1 MPTTEQE
8 KILSIKLNYADA
20 IKGIVD
26 YKNRIEELR
35 QEERRLIDELE
46 KGNIEQKEYNL
57 EVTAA
62 EQAIKEYKDEIRV
75 LNKEIQNNLKTEK
88 EQEENLGSLV
98 QLRAQLSNK
107 TREYDKLSKQA
118 REGERGQ
125 QLREEILKI
134 TTELKDAEAET
145 ERFYRNVGNYPNAV
159 KPLRQEMKEL
169 VQRLAEMKL
178 NGQDNTEEFKN
189 LSKRAGELKDAMN
202 DANASVQ
209 QLASDTNDLD
219 TVLSAMTT
227 AGGVFESVIGSL
239 ELMGVG
245 TEDVEEAQKKLQ
257 ATMAVVQGLTAI
269 QNNLQKESALMLGV
283 SALQTWALQ
292 KAEIAEAAAKNGGTV
307 ATVAATAAQRVFNA
321 VAKANPYVLLATALI
336 TVVGALALFAKGS
349 NDAKRAQ
356 ESLQKEMAR
365 TSEQLER
372 IKKES
377 DFGIAIAEAAG
388 ASERAIRKMRLEAAR
403 AALALADLQLDKVI
417 ANGGTKEQ
425 IEEAQKASQ
434 DAWNDVMKVLN
445 DNTIAEVKARNER
458 KKAIVKSGQD
468 AAQAR
473 EQAAEKE
480 REAIRA
486 AEDAA
491 LKLISSNVIRQRET
505 ILTAYKRTIEDIRKQ
520 LNEKGITEATKKALL
535 ARIQSEKEILKN
547 ALNELSAEVTATQIK
562 NEQQRIALLLQV
574 VEQDA
579 LKRRELTLQQIDL
592 EQQVEEERI
601 KKEIENEQ
609 QREDM
614 LTAMRLAY
622 NQKRLQAEQEFD
634 KQIYEQQQKTIK
646 DDFAQKIAAA
656 GENELEVARLQMQE
670 SLELLNQAQQMEGES
685 IEAFNERKLQLQ
697 KDYLEKQKALKD
709 KEVEMEKATTLAIGK
724 TVGALSDIM
733 EQFGDDNK
741 AAARAAKIL
750 ALAEIAI
757 NTGVAISEGIKQ
769 AQKVPYPANL
779 GAIATTIA
787 AVLSNIATAIST
799 VKSAKFARGGRVTG
813 VGTATSDSIPAQ
825 LSNGESVMTSAAT
838 SMFSPILSAFNQLSG
853 GAPIVVDNPQTQ
865 LGEDMLA
872 AAVARGFQQA
882 PRPIV
887 TVEEISRV
895 QNQVDVIE
903 KLSTL

>member
-26 YKNRIEELR
+26 YKKRIEELR
-35 QEERRLIDELE
+35 EEEMRLRKESLE
-46 KGNIEQKEYNL
+46 EGANQQQIAEEFA
-57 EVTAA
+57 AA

-75 LNKEIQNNLKTEK
+75 LNKEIQNNIKDNR
-88 EQEENLGSLV
+88 EQEGSLT
-98 QLRAQLSNK
+98 QLRAQLSNLTK
-107 TREYDKLSKQA
+107 DYDRLSKA
-118 REGERGQ
+118 DREGERGQ
-125 QLREEILKI
+125 QLREEILRV
-134 TTELKDAEAET
+134 TTQLKEAEAET

-209 QLASDTNDLD
+209 RLASDTNDLD

-257 ATMAVVQGLTAI
+257 ATMAVVQGLTAV

-283 SALQTWALQ
+283 SAVQTWALQ

-349 NDAKRAQ
+349 SDAKKAQ

-425 IEEAQKASQ
+425 IAEAQKASQ

-458 KKAIVKSGQD
+458 RKAIVKSGQD

-491 LKLISSNVIRQRET
+491 LKLISSNVVRQRET

-535 ARIQSEKEILKN
+535 ARIESEKEILKN

-614 LTAMRLAY
+614 LAAMRLAY

-882 PRPIV
+882 PRPVV

>member
-26 YKNRIEELR
+26 YKKRIEELR
-35 QEERRLIDELE
+35 EEEMRLRKESLE
-46 KGNIEQKEYNL
+46 EGANQQQIAEEFA
-57 EVTAA
+57 AA

-75 LNKEIQNNLKTEK
+75 LNKEIQNNIKDNR
-88 EQEENLGSLV
+88 EQEGSLT
-98 QLRAQLSNK
+98 QLRAQLSNLTK
-107 TREYDKLSKQA
+107 DYDRLSKA
-118 REGERGQ
+118 DREGERGQ
-125 QLREEILKI
+125 QLREEILRV
-134 TTELKDAEAET
+134 TTQLKEAEAET

-169 VQRLAEMKL
+169 VQRLAELKL

-209 QLASDTNDLD
+209 RLASDTNDLD

-257 ATMAVVQGLTAI
+257 ATMAVVQGLTAV

-283 SALQTWALQ
+283 SAVQTWALQ

-349 NDAKRAQ
+349 SDAKKAQ

-425 IEEAQKASQ
+425 IEQAQKASQ

-491 LKLISSNVIRQRET
+491 LKLISSNVVRQRET

-535 ARIQSEKEILKN
+535 ARIESEKEILKN

-614 LTAMRLAY
+614 LSAMRLAY
-622 NQKRLQAEQEFD
+622 NQKRVQAEQDFD

-656 GENELEVARLQMQE
+656 SENELEVARLQMQE

-685 IEAFNERKLQLQ
+685 IEAFNDRKLQLQ

-769 AQKVPYPANL
+769 AQKAGPFPANVA
-779 GAIATTIA
+779 AIATTVTT
-787 AVLSNIATAIST
+787 VLSNIAKAIST
-799 VKSAKFARGGRVTG
+799 VKSAKLARGGVLHG
-813 VGTATSDSIPAQ
+813 AGTATSDSIPAQ

>member
-26 YKNRIEELR
+26 YKKRIEELR
-35 QEERRLIDELE
+35 EEEKRLRKESLE
-46 KGNIEQKEYNL
+46 EGANQQQIAEEFA
-57 EVTAA
+57 AA
-62 EQAIKEYKDEIRV
+62 EQAIKEYEDEIRV
-75 LNKEIQNNLKTEK
+75 LNKEIQNNIKDNR
-88 EQEENLGSLV
+88 EQEGSLT
-98 QLRAQLSNK
+98 QLRAQLSNLTK
-107 TREYDKLSKQA
+107 DYDRLSKA
-118 REGERGQ
+118 DREGERGQ
-125 QLREEILKI
+125 QLREEILRV
-134 TTELKDAEAET
+134 TTQLKEAEAET

-178 NGQDNTEEFKN
+178 NGHDNTEEFKN

-209 QLASDTNDLD
+209 RLASDTNDLD

-257 ATMAVVQGLTAI
+257 ATMAVVQGLTAV

-283 SALQTWALQ
+283 SAVQTWALQ

-349 NDAKRAQ
+349 SDAKKAQ

-425 IEEAQKASQ
+425 IAEAQKASQ

-458 KKAIVKSGQD
+458 RKAIVKSGQD

-491 LKLISSNVIRQRET
+491 LKLISSNVVRQRET

-535 ARIQSEKEILKN
+535 ARIESEKEILKN

-614 LTAMRLAY
+614 LAAMRLAY

-882 PRPIV
+882 PRPVV

>member
-26 YKNRIEELR
+26 YKKRIEELR
-35 QEERRLIDELE
+35 EEEMRLRKESLE
-46 KGNIEQKEYNL
+46 EGANQQQIAEEFA
-57 EVTAA
+57 AA

-75 LNKEIQNNLKTEK
+75 LNKEIQNNIKDNR
-88 EQEENLGSLV
+88 EQEGSLT
-98 QLRAQLSNK
+98 QLRAQLSNLTK
-107 TREYDKLSKQA
+107 DYDRLSKTD

-134 TTELKDAEAET
+134 TTELKEAEAET

-169 VQRLAEMKL
+169 VQRLAELKL

-189 LSKRAGELKDAMN
+189 LSKRASELKDAMN

-209 QLASDTNDLD
+209 RLASDTNDLD

-257 ATMAVVQGLTAI
+257 ATMAVVQGLTAV

-283 SALQTWALQ
+283 SAVQTWALQ

-349 NDAKRAQ
+349 SDAKKAQ
-356 ESLQKEMAR
+356 ESLQREMAA
-365 TSEQLER
+365 TTEQLER

-425 IEEAQKASQ
+425 IAEAQKASQ

-458 KKAIVKSGQD
+458 RKAIVKSGQD

-491 LKLISSNVIRQRET
+491 LKLISSNVVRQRET

-535 ARIQSEKEILKN
+535 ARIESETEILKN

-614 LTAMRLAY
+614 LSAMRLAY
-622 NQKRLQAEQEFD
+622 NQKRVQAEQDFD

-685 IEAFNERKLQLQ
+685 IEAFNDRKLQLQ

-709 KEVEMEKATTLAIGK
+709 KEVEMEKTTTLAIGK

-813 VGTATSDSIPAQ
+813 AGTATSDSIPAQ

>member
-1 MPTTEQE
+1 MSTTEQQ
-8 KILSIKLNYADA
+8 KILDIKVKYEDA
-20 IKGIVD
+20 IYGIVR
-26 YKNRIEELR
+26 YKEKIEEL
-35 QEERRLIDELE
+35 Q
-46 KGNIEQKEYNL
+46 
-57 EVTAA
+57 AA
-62 EQAIKEYKDEIRV
+62 EKQLDKDLKDGVITRNEYKLQMTATEQVVKEYKDNIRV
-75 LNKEIQNNLKTEK
+75 LNKEIQNNIK
-88 EQEENLGSLV
+88 ESRENEGSLV
-98 QLRAQLSNK
+98 QLRAQLSNLTK
-107 TREYDKLSKQA
+107 AYDQLSKTD
-118 REGERGQ
+118 REGQFGKDLQER
-125 QLREEILKI
+125 ILQV
-134 TTELKDAEAET
+134 TQSLKDAEAGT
-145 ERFYRNVGNYPNAV
+145 ERYYRNVGNYENAM
-159 KPLRQEMKEL
+159 KPVRQELKEIIQQMAEL
-169 VQRLAEMKL
+169 KVRGEDTGEEYQRLAR
-178 NGQDNTEEFKN
+178 
-189 LSKRAGELKDAMN
+189 RAGELKDAMG
-202 DANASVQ
+202 DATAEVQ
-209 QLASDTNDLD
+209 RLASDTSDLD

-227 AGGVFESVIGSL
+227 AGGAFESVIGSL

-245 TEDVEEAQKKLQ
+245 TEDVEEAQRKLQ

-307 ATVAATAAQRVFNA
+307 ATVAATVAQRAFNA

-356 ESLQKEMAR
+356 ENLQREMSR
-365 TSEQLER
+365 TAEQLTR

-491 LKLISSNVIRQRET
+491 LKLISSNVVRQRET

-520 LNEKGITEATKKALL
+520 LNEKGVTEATKKALL
-535 ARIQSEKEILKN
+535 ARIESEKEILKN

-574 VEQDA
+574 VEKDA

-609 QREDM
+609 QREDV
-614 LTAMRLAY
+614 LSAMRLAY
-622 NQKRLQAEQEFD
+622 NQKRVQAEQEFD

-709 KEVEMEKATTLAIGK
+709 KEVEMEKTTTLAIGK
-724 TVGALSDIM
+724 AVGALSDIM

-813 VGTATSDSIPAQ
+813 AGTSTSDSIPAQ
-825 LSNGESVMTSAAT
+825 LSNGESVVTSAAT
-838 SMFSPILSAFNQLSG
+838 SMFSPILSAFNQLGG
-853 GAPIVVDNPQTQ
+853 GAPIVIDNPQTQ

-895 QNQVDVIE
+895 QQQVEVIE
-903 KLSTL
+903 NLSTL

>member
-26 YKNRIEELR
+26 YKKRIEELR
-35 QEERRLIDELE
+35 EEEMRLRKESLE
-46 KGNIEQKEYNL
+46 EGANQQQIAEEFA
-57 EVTAA
+57 AA

-75 LNKEIQNNLKTEK
+75 LNKEIQNNIKDNR
-88 EQEENLGSLV
+88 EQEGSLT
-98 QLRAQLSNK
+98 QLRAQLSNLTK
-107 TREYDKLSKQA
+107 DYDRLSKTD

-134 TTELKDAEAET
+134 TTELKEAEAET

-169 VQRLAEMKL
+169 VQRLAELKL

-189 LSKRAGELKDAMN
+189 LSKRASELKDAMN

-209 QLASDTNDLD
+209 RLASDTNDLD

-257 ATMAVVQGLTAI
+257 ATMAVVQGLTAV

-283 SALQTWALQ
+283 SAVQTWALQ

-349 NDAKRAQ
+349 SDAKKAQ
-356 ESLQKEMAR
+356 ESLQREMAA
-365 TSEQLER
+365 TTEQLER

-425 IEEAQKASQ
+425 IAEAQKASQ

-458 KKAIVKSGQD
+458 RKAIVKSGQD

-491 LKLISSNVIRQRET
+491 LKLISSNVVRQRET

-535 ARIQSEKEILKN
+535 ARIESEKEILKN

-614 LTAMRLAY
+614 LSAMRLAY
-622 NQKRLQAEQEFD
+622 NQKRVQAEQDFD

-685 IEAFNERKLQLQ
+685 IEAFNDRKLQLQ

-709 KEVEMEKATTLAIGK
+709 KEVEMEKTTTLAIGK

-813 VGTATSDSIPAQ
+813 AGTATSDSIPAQ